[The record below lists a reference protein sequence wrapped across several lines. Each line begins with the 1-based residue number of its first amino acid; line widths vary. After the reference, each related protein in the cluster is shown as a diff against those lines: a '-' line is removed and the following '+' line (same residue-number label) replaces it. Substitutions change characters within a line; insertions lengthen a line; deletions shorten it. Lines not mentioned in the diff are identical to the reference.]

1 MYAYY
6 IDTTYAK
13 HVVNVFMTDVVVD
26 IVVEVAEDT
35 KNSFA
40 FLPSAYNIIIYENFF
55 FCRC

>member
-40 FLPSAYNIIIYENFF
+40 FLPSAHYHL
-55 FCRC
+55 